1 MKNKKTIRNI
11 IIGLFVAIVLVAG
24 YAFVNGNPDV
34 PTDSG
39 TLSSIVNSDTYGQ
52 IKETDTQLA
61 NADILRILGNIRTIA
76 LDDEI
81 FSNPVFAMLEDSRFR
96 IPAPGPAGRPN
107 PFLPI
112 GFDFAANS
120 QFQNETLP
128 DSSLSGGAGSSGGA
142 GTTDT
147 GGQSDIPQV

>member
-11 IIGLFVAIVLVAG
+11 ILGLFGAILLVAA

-34 PTDSG
+34 PTDTG
-39 TLSSIVNSDTYGQ
+39 TLSSIVSSDTYGQ

-61 NADILRILGNIRTIA
+61 NADILRILGNIRTIQ
-76 LDDEI
+76 LEDEI
-81 FSNPVFAMLEDSRFR
+81 FSNPVFGLLEDSRFR

-112 GFDFAANS
+112 GFDFAIGT
-120 QFQNETLP
+120 QFQNQTQ
-128 DSSLSGGAGSSGGA
+128 
-142 GTTDT
+142 TDT
-147 GGQSDIPQV
+147 GLDNGQTDGSQNTDDGQEVSDIPQV